1 MDFTNVKL
9 LYKLLSQLKL
19 LRLHVYLQIYYIV
32 AIQRGSINNALY
44 VNIFHDNKHYTRLS
58 DNSFATKG

>member
-1 MDFTNVKL
+1 M
-9 LYKLLSQLKL
+9 
-19 LRLHVYLQIYYIV
+19 V